1 LNSEKVQQAIDMET
15 FLVSIILLPVHVPQ
29 TPYFS
34 LIPDVAPCL
43 IEIAATKTEF
53 AEVLIHLLEN
63 FYEVSPEIPM
73 QRLNLVEALVSDLAI
88 NRKDDELARGRI
100 YLFYQGSVERRIVY
114 ESD

>member
-1 LNSEKVQQAIDMET
+1 MQ
-15 FLVSIILLPVHVPQ
+15 PVHVPQ

-43 IEIAATKTEF
+43 IEIAATKSNNDEYGSTCINVIFVAEF

-73 QRLNLVEALVSDLAI
+73 QRLNLVVALVSDLAI
-88 NRKDDELARGRI
+88 NGKDMTNLLEAGFI
-100 YLFYQGSVERRIVY
+100 YFIKGQLKEG
-114 ESD
+114 